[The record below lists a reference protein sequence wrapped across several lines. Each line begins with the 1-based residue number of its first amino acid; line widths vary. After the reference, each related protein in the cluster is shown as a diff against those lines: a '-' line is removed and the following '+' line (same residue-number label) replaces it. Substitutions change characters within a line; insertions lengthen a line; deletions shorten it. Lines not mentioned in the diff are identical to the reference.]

1 MERMSV
7 QPVKDKP
14 LIIGLTGG
22 IASGKTTASRIFKAC
37 HIPIID
43 SDHIVKEL
51 WAHDV
56 SMRQEIEDAF
66 GYTMDES
73 GIKRLTQEIFSN
85 DDKRKVLNRIIH
97 PRVFKRIEDLK
108 EGLYHEPIIMIDM
121 PLLIEVGYQKEV
133 DITVLVY
140 VDQQTQLKRLIAR
153 DHLGENDAYMRIN
166 SQMSLEEKKA
176 HADVILDNRSDIQH
190 LEKQIIGFLKSIKH
204 EE

>member
-1 MERMSV
+1 
-7 QPVKDKP
+7 
-14 LIIGLTGG
+14 
-22 IASGKTTASRIFKAC
+22 
-37 HIPIID
+37 
-43 SDHIVKEL
+43 
-51 WAHDV
+51 
-56 SMRQEIEDAF
+56 MRQEIEDAF

-73 GIKRLTQEIFSN
+73 GIKRLTQDIFSN
-85 DDKRKVLNRIIH
+85 DDKRKILNRIIH

-108 EGLYHEPIIMIDM
+108 EELYHEPIIMIDM

-153 DHLGENDAYMRIN
+153 DHLSENDAYMRIN

-176 HADVILDNRSDIQH
+176 HADVILDNRSDTHQ
-190 LEKQIIGFLKSIKH
+190 LEKQIISFLNSLKH